1 MTDTE
6 ISIAIAE
13 SLGYVKKPYEK
24 DSRGRPCAPR
34 IEWFRNADSEY
45 PMEFSERPNY
55 HSSLDACAEFE
66 SKLTDEQ
73 HMLYREWVYSITN
86 PEEEYPIVTNESRE
100 YLSACPLI
108 RCEAYLRTIGAWKE
122 SK

>member
-6 ISIAIAE
+6 INIAIAE
-13 SLGYVKKPYEK
+13 SLGCKDCHAVGGLPCGVYPNEREHRALKKYT
-24 DSRGRPCAPR
+24 A
-34 IEWFRNADSEY
+34 
-45 PMEFSERPNY
+45 
-55 HSSLDACAEFE
+55 SLDACAEFE